1 MSTSITR
8 KAANGNERTTMSHKT
23 KEMAGKALLSAGLA
37 LAALGLASGTAHAF
51 DPQPD
56 PPAQP
61 KITDVQ
67 QTPVQTQFGLDSGR
81 VSVSSASGFVADQH
95 R

>member
-1 MSTSITR
+1 MSQ
-8 KAANGNERTTMSHKT
+8 KT
-23 KEMAGKALLSAGLA
+23 KKMAGKALLSAGLA

-61 KITDVQ
+61 KITEIQ
-67 QTPVQTQFGLDSGR
+67 QNPVQTQFGLNSGR
-81 VSVSSASGFVADQH
+81 VRLSTSTGFVADQN

>member
-81 VSVSSASGFVADQH
+81 VRVSSASGFVADQH